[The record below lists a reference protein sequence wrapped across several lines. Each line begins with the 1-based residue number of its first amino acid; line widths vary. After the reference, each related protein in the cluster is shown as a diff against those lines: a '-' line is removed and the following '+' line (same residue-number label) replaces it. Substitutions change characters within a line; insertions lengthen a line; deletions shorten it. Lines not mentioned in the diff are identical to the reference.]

1 MIKITAKVF
10 QEENKLIKKLKKQH
24 EDILFLF
31 KNLNSFIEGK
41 DISKTNCM
49 LTLLNLKS
57 ELIKHLTLEDKK
69 LYPELDKSKDEKTRK
84 TSKKFSNEMKGISQ
98 AAVDFFNKYSNLK
111 VEEIEKQKSFKKE
124 IKELK
129 EVVKVRIELEEKVL
143 YPLYEK
149 NPLSTENEKDKIE
162 E

>member
-149 NPLSTENEKDKIE
+149 NPA
-162 E
+162 

>member
-1 MIKITAKVF
+1 
-10 QEENKLIKKLKKQH
+10 
-24 EDILFLF
+24 
-31 KNLNSFIEGK
+31 
-41 DISKTNCM
+41 
-49 LTLLNLKS
+49 
-57 ELIKHLTLEDKK
+57 
-69 LYPELDKSKDEKTRK
+69 
-84 TSKKFSNEMKGISQ
+84 
-98 AAVDFFNKYSNLK
+98 
-111 VEEIEKQKSFKKE
+111 KQKSFKKE

>member
-98 AAVDFFNKYSNLK
+98 A
-111 VEEIEKQKSFKKE
+111 
-124 IKELK
+124 
-129 EVVKVRIELEEKVL
+129 
-143 YPLYEK
+143 
-149 NPLSTENEKDKIE
+149 
-162 E
+162 